1 MSDKVYAVNESTFS
15 QEVLSSDKPV
25 LVDFWAAW
33 CGPCRMVSPI
43 IDQLAGEYAEK
54 VKVVKVNVDENTEL
68 ASQYDIMSIPSV
80 FLFKDGKKV
89 DGLIGARPKQMFE
102 SMINKHV

>member
-102 SMINKHV
+102 SLINNHV